1 MADAATV
8 LVVDDEDAIRRLVST
23 VLTKAGYK
31 VTQAADGLQALK
43 AIDDAPPDLVISDIN
58 MPELDGLTMVEGL
71 RNRAE
76 TSQMPII
83 FITASEDRSLFANSL
98 NLKARSFLTKP
109 FSNDKLVEKVKQI
122 LGR

>member
-1 MADAATV
+1 MAEAAKV

-23 VLTKAGYK
+23 VLTRAGYK

-43 AIDDAPPDLVISDIN
+43 AIDDERPDLVISDIN

-71 RNRAE
+71 RNRKE

-109 FSNDKLVEKVKQI
+109 FSNDKLVEKVKAI